1 MLELRLED
9 VSRTFG
15 DHTAVEGVSLT
26 VPAGSLG
33 VVVGPS
39 GCGKSTLLDLA
50 AGLATPDR
58 GHITL
63 GGRAVT
69 GPGPET
75 AIVFQDG
82 SLFPWLSVRDNVAF
96 GLRSA
101 GERKGD
107 RNRAAERLLSQVG
120 LESWA
125 DHYPHQLSGG
135 MRQRVALARA
145 LAVKPEIVLLDE
157 PFGALDYQTRK
168 LMQQYL
174 LALWEREKTTIL
186 LVTHDLDEALVLGES
201 VFVLSGSPGQVIEAV
216 EVDLP
221 RPRDPDSEGFRTLR
235 KHLEGHLIRETAESE
250 FTKGERELLHLGA
263 PW

>member
-1 MLELRLED
+1 MLELELQGVAKSFD
-9 VSRTFG
+9 
-15 DHTAVEGVSLT
+15 DHLAIEGVDLS

-50 AGLATPDR
+50 AGLTEPDSGR
-58 GHITL
+58 ITL
-63 GGRAVT
+63 GGEEVT

-82 SLFPWLSVRDNVAF
+82 SLFPWLTVRDNVAF
-96 GLRSA
+96 GMKASGRS
-101 GERKGD
+101 RRD
-107 RNRAAERLLSQVG
+107 RHQAADRLLGQVG
-120 LESWA
+120 LEAWA
-125 DHYPHQLSGG
+125 GHRPHQLSGG

-145 LAVKPEIVLLDE
+145 LAVRPEIILLDE

-174 LALWEREKTTIL
+174 LALREREKTTVL
-186 LVTHDLDEALVLGES
+186 LVTHDLDEAVTLGDS
-201 VFVLSGSPGQVIEAV
+201 IFVLSGSPGQVVEAV

-221 RPRDPDSEGFRTLR
+221 RPRVSDDADFRRLR
-235 KHLEGHLIRETAESE
+235 RHLEGHLIRETAETE
-250 FTKGERELLHLGA
+250 FTVGERELLHLGA
-263 PW
+263 S

>member
-9 VSRTFG
+9 VDRSFG
-15 DHTAVEGVSLT
+15 DHKAVEGVSLT

-50 AGLATPDR
+50 AGLAAPDSGR
-58 GHITL
+58 VML
-63 GGRAVT
+63 GGREVA

-96 GLRSA
+96 GLRA
-101 GERKGD
+101 GGERKGD
-107 RNRAAERLLSQVG
+107 RNRAADRLLAQVG

-174 LALWEREKTTIL
+174 LALWDREKTTIL

-201 VFVLSGSPGQVIEAV
+201 IYVLSGSPGRVVEAV
-216 EVDLP
+216 DVDLP

-235 KHLEGHLIRETAESE
+235 KHLEGHLIRETAAIE

-263 PW
+263 PS